1 MSFYSYEWLKRPENI
16 TVLMENKLSFKTDAE
31 TDFWQKTHYEM
42 RKDNGHFFY
51 QTIDA
56 KAFEYEISLSAFQ
69 GARYD
74 QAGIM
79 LRGNAENW
87 LKISAEFET
96 HERSWL
102 GAVNTKFGLSDWST
116 SRVPTMQHQHYKLV
130 AEGDNAL
137 VYALVGMD
145 WQQLRML
152 DISHLRRSDGLD
164 LGVYACSPKGPG
176 FDVSFYDIKL
186 AVTRT

>member
-16 TVLMENKLSFKTDAE
+16 IALMENKLSFKTDAE

-51 QTIDA
+51 QTLDA
-56 KAFEYEISLSAFQ
+56 KAFEYEICLSALQ
-69 GARYD
+69 GSRYD

-96 HERSWL
+96 QERSWL

-116 SRVPTMQHQHYKLV
+116 YRVPTMQHQHYKLV
-130 AEGDNAL
+130 VEGDNAL
-137 VYALVGMD
+137 VYALVGTD

-186 AVTRT
+186 AVTRS